1 MYRDDRDALLARL
14 EAVTRENE
22 QLRAR
27 NAEHEHPAPLSPA
40 TNFDIDSFL
49 AEDEPQPHQT
59 LRGHAPA
66 WVTTRPGGL
75 PPVRVPPS
83 EARQSREIATLIAVI
98 GFAALVTVGCFLLLI
113 F

>member
-14 EAVTRENE
+14 EAVTRENAR
-22 QLRAR
+22 LRAR
-27 NAEHEHPAPLSPA
+27 NAELEHPAPPSPA
-40 TNFDIDSFL
+40 TRFDIDSFL

-66 WVTTRPGGL
+66 WVTGPGGL
-75 PPVRVPPS
+75 PPARVPAPD
-83 EARQSREIATLIAVI
+83 ARQARELATLIAVI